1 MNTEWNVIFQN
12 EGNQILSTCW
22 SANSQYI
29 LSLTDYGLQTTV
41 WSIYSKKTFLF
52 KLSSDSYRY
61 LLPGVSDI
69 RKCCSFSKDKNWM
82 ALLYR
87 DSISIS
93 QQQDYI
99 SIFSCKSWEC
109 VHTFTVDT
117 MQAQSVFSLFN
128 RIIH

>member
-41 WSIYSKKTFLF
+41 WSIHSKKTFLF
-52 KLSSDSYRY
+52 KYSSDSYRY
-61 LLPGVSDI
+61 LLPGVSDL
-69 RKCCSFSKDKNWM
+69 RKCCAFSKDRNWM

-99 SIFSCKSWEC
+99 SIFSSQTWEC
-109 VHTFTVDT
+109 VHTFTVST
-117 MQAQSVFSLFN
+117 IHAQSVFSYS
-128 RIIH
+128 IE